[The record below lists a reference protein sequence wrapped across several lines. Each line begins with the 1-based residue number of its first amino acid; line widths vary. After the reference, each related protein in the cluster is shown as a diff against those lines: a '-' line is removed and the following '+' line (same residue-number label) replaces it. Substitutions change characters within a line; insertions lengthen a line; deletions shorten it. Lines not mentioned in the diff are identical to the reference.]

1 VANRNL
7 WRDLI
12 ARNRIADC
20 SSLFV
25 KRFEQWTVLTGFVFQ
40 MKSVMNAGLVAYK
53 LLYRL
58 VSALWLYVAA
68 RALDQMEAAK

>member
-1 VANRNL
+1 M
-7 WRDLI
+7 
-12 ARNRIADC
+12 
-20 SSLFV
+20 